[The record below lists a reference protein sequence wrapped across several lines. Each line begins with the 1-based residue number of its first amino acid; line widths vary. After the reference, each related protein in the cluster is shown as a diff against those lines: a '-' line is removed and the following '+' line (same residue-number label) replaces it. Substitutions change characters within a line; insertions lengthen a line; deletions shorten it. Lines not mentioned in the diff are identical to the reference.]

1 MKADEKKQ
9 LLTRIGAALRKREY
23 AQQLLDEAEEEL
35 VFCGHALQVME
46 AQSEDNAGNET

>member
-23 AQQLLDEAEEEL
+23 AQQLLGEAEEEL
-35 VFCGHALQVME
+35 VFCGRVLQALE
-46 AQSEDNAGNET
+46 AQSKDNAGITT